1 MTVEWEGL
9 DKFQRF
15 LRDTPKVVRRD
26 VEAALVQ
33 EGENIMGVSKSRTP
47 VALGFLRAGGH
58 AKDEVVPPPWVEL
71 SKTKRSVVEVVLAYA
86 ASYAV
91 FAHEQEPR
99 AGGQGQSKFLE
110 SAVKDAAKGF
120 GGRMKRKILDRIGR
134 RP

>member
-1 MTVEWEGL
+1 M
-9 DKFQRF
+9 KP
-15 LRDTPKVVRRD
+15 PKTRR
-26 VEAALVQ
+26 
-33 EGENIMGVSKSRTP
+33 GKT
-47 VALGFLRAGGH
+47 
-58 AKDEVVPPPWVEL
+58 EV
-71 SKTKRSVVEVVLAYA
+71 TLAYGTD
-86 ASYAV
+86 YAV